1 MMKRKIVSLFFIIM
15 MITGLFVLTGCV
27 SKESNYLKENAD
39 RIVSGSIEKDRNTN
53 FDTLYEHDFTE
64 NEIKEII
71 TQFKNCKLNTKKITE
86 KNWEKIEEK
95 LNENGKLNWHANF
108 CDSNGTFIMEF
119 IFDENFKEVY
129 LCTSEDNVSVSAWD
143 VKEDESIK
151 KILKGFTEKVTES
164 NLNDYARISIGDNG
178 STMNHSTYIIK
189 DEEIIKYKY
198 SEREDDS
205 KYKNTEGYTL
215 NVDYYFEGIK
225 EGKTEI
231 WVIDMFPGEI
241 HSTIK
246 YEISVDSNLKAKIVN
261 SSQKYTRIKCAV
273 LDNSTEKTQIYID
286 DVSVARNVN
295 IWRWPNEISIVGLK
309 QGTTT
314 MTVKE
319 NDGIE
324 KKYTVKVD
332 ANLNV
337 ELEEK

>member
-1 MMKRKIVSLFFIIM
+1 MKRKVISLSLIM
-15 MITGLFVLTGCV
+15 MLLTGLFLLTGCV
-27 SKESNYLKENAD
+27 NKENNYLKENAN
-39 RIVSGSIEKDRNTN
+39 RITSGSIEKDRNTN

-71 TQFKNCKLNTKKITE
+71 TKFKNCKLKTKKITE

-108 CDSNGTFIMEF
+108 FDSNGTFIMEF

-189 DEEIIKYKY
+189 DEGIIKYKY

-286 DVSVARNVN
+286 DVSIARNIN

-319 NDGIE
+319 NDGLE

-332 ANLNV
+332 ADLNV

>member
-1 MMKRKIVSLFFIIM
+1 MKRKVISLSLIM
-15 MITGLFVLTGCV
+15 MLLTGLFLLTGCV
-27 SKESNYLKENAD
+27 NKENNYLKENAN
-39 RIVSGSIEKDRNTN
+39 RITSGSIEKDRNTN

-71 TQFKNCKLNTKKITE
+71 TQFKNCKLKTKKITE

-108 CDSNGTFIMEF
+108 FDSNGTFIMEF

-151 KILKGFTEKVTES
+151 KILKVFTEKVTES

-178 STMNHSTYIIK
+178 STRSWDAYVII
-189 DEEIIKYKY
+189 DEDIIKYKY
-198 SEREDDS
+198 SEREDES
-205 KYKNTEGYTL
+205 KYEGYEGYTV

-231 WVIDMFPGEI
+231 WVVHAFPGPI
-241 HSTIK
+241 SSITK
-246 YEISVDSNLKAKIVN
+246 YYISVDRDLKAKIVDSAVEYN
-261 SSQKYTRIKCAV
+261 RIKCGY
-273 LDNSTEKTQIYID
+273 LEKENQNSQIDIED
-286 DVSVARNVN
+286 ESIARD
-295 IWRWPNEISIVGLK
+295 ISTWRSPNEVAIMGIKEGNTNL
-309 QGTTT
+309 
-314 MTVKE
+314 TVKE
-319 NDGIE
+319 NDGAE

>member
-1 MMKRKIVSLFFIIM
+1 MKRKVISLSLIM
-15 MITGLFVLTGCV
+15 MLLTGLFLLTGCV
-27 SKESNYLKENAD
+27 NKENNYLKENAN
-39 RIVSGSIEKDRNTN
+39 RITSGSIEKDRNTN

-71 TQFKNCKLNTKKITE
+71 TQFKNCKLKTKKITE

-108 CDSNGTFIMEF
+108 FDSNGTFIMEF

-189 DEEIIKYKY
+189 DEGIIKYKY

-286 DVSVARNVN
+286 DVSIARNIN

-319 NDGIE
+319 NDGLE

-332 ANLNV
+332 ADLNV